1 MESLI
6 NFGPDTFLWIN
17 SCRGSVVLDAEEVVA
32 AWRARPNPMGE
43 TCDRL
48 LLGDA
53 VDSQNGSS
61 ARWRFLQSAAIK
73 HKSLVFPSF
82 WIAIR

>member
-17 SCRGSVVLDAEEVVA
+17 SCRGSVVL
-32 AWRARPNPMGE
+32 
-43 TCDRL
+43 
-48 LLGDA
+48 DA